1 MIEYMILKY
10 GLNYMPASL
19 NIIAK
24 RIGVAESDRNLD
36 ILRNELEKLVRRHK
50 AYKSG
55 NRYAIDAEG
64 AKVISQVCMKKD
76 IGKYPTPENFRKTFK
91 QMIVNR

>member
-10 GLNYMPASL
+10 GLNYAPASL

-24 RIGVAESDRNLD
+24 RIGISETDRNLD
-36 ILRNELEKLVRRHK
+36 ILKSELERLVNRKK
-50 AYKSG
+50 AFKSG

-64 AKVISQVCMKKD
+64 AKSISKLSTKSNFTQL
-76 IGKYPTPENFRKTFK
+76 PTPENFKKTFREYAN
-91 QMIVNR
+91 Q